1 MTTYSPEEQF
11 AAKIIASLIYPDYP
25 DGPDL
30 DTDPAQLGLYKAAV
44 DTCRDPYEMAAI
56 TMPLDGILRDCHGD
70 AATAWEG
77 LRQMTGPATPY
88 ARIDPLIRE
97 LGGAIREL
105 GGAITMPE
113 TPAPKPKPRVR
124 NGTSNG
130 AKPEYVM
137 AEPGEMPES
146 QLIIERLKTL
156 GFTFRLNLCTDSIE
170 VNGYKI
176 SDIMAA
182 EIRTALRD
190 IGLTKKLAAAEDAYI
205 AYAKKNAYHPIH
217 DYLNSLKWDGD
228 NHIARL
234 TGYMDSSNPPIV
246 YRDNSIVPLHAVYI
260 YRWLIGA
267 VAKTLDAHQLMMLVL
282 DGVTDLGKSTL
293 TNWLCNAM
301 PEYFIEG
308 PIKLDDKD
316 TDIRLIDRWIWEVS
330 ELDATTRKADQS
342 ALKSFITKKFVTVR
356 KPFGRHDIVK
366 PAMACLIGTL
376 NNSTGFLTDDTG
388 NRRFMIV
395 CLTRLDFHYMD
406 IDVNQLWA
414 QAVQLYRDHEPFKL
428 VGEEYQLQNDTN
440 KRYEVETLLTDY
452 LDQYYVFDPD
462 FGDEYYT
469 LGDIAN
475 TLRGHDIP
483 LHGSEKAQYME
494 LARVLTNKGAKKVH
508 GRDGNKWTGLFL
520 RSLDT

>member
-25 DGPDL
+25 SGPDL
-30 DTDPAQLGLYKAAV
+30 DTDAAGLGLYKSAV
-44 DTCRDPYEMAAI
+44 NICRDPYDRATQ
-56 TMPLDGILRDCHGD
+56 TMPLDGILRDCPGD

-97 LGGAIREL
+97 LGGAI
-105 GGAITMPE
+105 TMPE
-113 TPAPKPKPRVR
+113 PAPTPKPRAKS
-124 NGTSNG
+124 NGTH
-130 AKPEYVM
+130 KPSDNYVM

-146 QLIIERLKTL
+146 QLIVDRLKVL
-156 GFTFRLNLCTDSIE
+156 GFTFRLNLCTDGIE
-170 VNGYKI
+170 VNGTKM
-176 SDIMAA
+176 SDIMKA
-182 EIRTALRD
+182 EIRVALRD
-190 IGLTKKLAAAEDAYI
+190 IGLTKKLAAAEDAYT

-217 DYLNSLKWDGD
+217 DYLNSLKWDG
-228 NHIARL
+228 NNYIAKL

-246 YRDNSIVPLHAVYI
+246 YRDNTVVPLHAVYI

-293 TNWLCNAM
+293 TGWLCSAM
-301 PEYFIEG
+301 PDYFIEG

-316 TDIRLIDRWIWEVS
+316 TDIRLIDRWIWEVA

-356 KPFGRHDIVK
+356 KPFGHHDIVK
-366 PAMACLIGTL
+366 PALACLIGTL

-406 IDVNQLWA
+406 IDVNQVWA
-414 QAVQLYRDHEPFKL
+414 QAMHLYRNNEPFKL
-428 VGEEYQLQNDTN
+428 VGEEYQLQNETN

-452 LDQYYVFDPD
+452 LDQYYIFDPD

-508 GRDGNKWTGLFL
+508 TMHGNKWTGLFL
-520 RSLDT
+520 RPLGT